1 MHDINFG
8 VIDVDFASSTLKA
21 QVHGQTGVVME
32 HSYDFDALVP
42 PSDDGSATDEL
53 VPANGKAALGHFVQL
68 AAIIVAAA
76 SIVIVFPGF
85 CCWWVAKAILGSDSA
100 VAAVASPP
108 AGNKYEQQK
117 QNKKTK

>member
-8 VIDVDFASSTLKA
+8 VIDVDFATSTLKA

-42 PSDDGSATDEL
+42 PSDDGSDEL

-68 AAIIVAAA
+68 AAVIVASA
-76 SIVIVFPGF
+76 SIIIVFPGC

-100 VAAVASPP
+100 AAAVASPP
-108 AGNKYEQQK
+108 AGNKYEQR